1 MHSQGVATSGGDGGA
16 RPRVIDALLALPRR
30 RPELLG
36 LLAVVVAGLAVGRG
50 LNGGFLGLGVVSGA
64 AVALQALGLVLVYRS
79 SGIVNF
85 AQVQVGATASVLFS
99 ELVQRHELLHFAS
112 FVCGPCI
119 SGGPDHASG
128 AANAVE
134 FWLSLLFAVALS
146 ALLAY
151 LAHAMLVRRFARAP
165 RLVATVLTI
174 GIAQLLAGIAAALPG
189 MFDPTTQGV
198 QLTNPVPVPLHV
210 AITVAPTTFTAT
222 DVLTVTAVVLAC
234 AGLAW
239 FLRRSRRGVAVRGA
253 ADNAQRART
262 LGVDVDSLGG
272 TVWLIAGVLSGVG
285 ACLQATGQGVHAGTP
300 LDVVTLVGI
309 LAAAV
314 IGGFRS
320 LPMVVAGAVAL
331 GILDQG
337 IRAGINAPDV
347 DAALLLAV
355 ISLFLLLQP
364 RVRGRAESEAA
375 VGWLAARE
383 VRPIP
388 EALRRLPVVQSWL
401 RWGAALLA
409 AVVVA
414 YPIVMSPGDVST
426 ATRVAIDAVLGVSLL
441 VLTGWGGQISL
452 GQLAVAGVGAY
463 VAALLSGGTGA
474 SFVVGVIAGTLSG
487 AAAALLVGLPALRLR
502 GLNLAVSTL
511 AMALTVS
518 LVVISANYLGAAL
531 PAVVQRPVLLGLDLE
546 DPRVFYYLCLVL
558 LAAVLAGVAALRR
571 SRTARAL
578 IACREN
584 EQAARA
590 LGVSPARVRLIAFAV
605 SGALAGLGGAL
616 LAYNEHGVHAPDFT
630 PELGVAVFLM
640 VVIGGMGSL
649 WGPVLGAVYMGFL
662 LSTSSPLVGFLASG
676 GGVIFVLLVAP
687 GGFVQL
693 LAATRDAML
702 RRVAVRHRVPA
713 PGLIAQAAV
722 EGHPPAPIAPLR
734 AGSGGRAHVA
744 VRYRLDAE
752 SAPGG
757 GGAGGA

>member
-1 MHSQGVATSGGDGGA
+1 MATGGGDHGA
-16 RPRVIDALLALPRR
+16 DAGAPSRLRAALALPRR
-30 RPELLG
+30 RPDLLG
-36 LLAVVVAGLAVGRG
+36 LAAVVAAGLAVGRG
-50 LNGGFLGLGVVSGA
+50 LSGGFIGLGVVSGA

-85 AQVQVGATASVLFS
+85 AQVQVGATAAVLFS
-99 ELVQRHELLHFAS
+99 ELVQRHELLHFAA
-112 FVCGPCI
+112 FVCGPCLP
-119 SGGPDHASG
+119 SGADHAS
-128 AANAVE
+128 AAAQAIE
-134 FWLSLLFAVALS
+134 FWLALLIAVALS
-146 ALLAY
+146 AVLFW

-174 GIAQLLAGIAAALPG
+174 GIAQLLAGIAAALPSL
-189 MFDPTTQGV
+189 FDPTTQGV
-198 QLTNPVPVPLHV
+198 QLSNPVPIPLHV
-210 AITVAPTTFTAT
+210 AVSIAPTTFTAT
-222 DVLTVTAVVLAC
+222 DVCTVAAALLAC

-239 FLRRSRRGVAVRGA
+239 FLLRSRRGVAVRGA

-272 TVWLIAGVLSGVG
+272 TVWLIAGVLSGVA
-285 ACLQATGQGVHAGTP
+285 ACLQATSQGVHADTP
-300 LDVVTLVGI
+300 LDVTTLVGI

-347 DAALLLAV
+347 YAALLLVV
-355 ISLFLLLQP
+355 ISLFLLLQ
-364 RVRGRAESEAA
+364 RGARGRAESEAA

-388 EALRRLPVVQSWL
+388 GALRRLPVVQAWR
-401 RWGAALLA
+401 RWGFGLLA
-409 AVVVA
+409 VLVVA
-414 YPIVMSPGDVST
+414 FPIVMSPNDVAT
-426 ATRVAIDAVLGVSLL
+426 ATRVSIYAVLGVSLL

-452 GQLAVAGVGAY
+452 GQLAIAGIGAY
-463 VAALLSGGTGA
+463 VAALLSAGTGL
-474 SFVVGVIAGTLSG
+474 SFVVGVIAGAGCG
-487 AAAALLVGLPALRLR
+487 AVAALLVGIPALRLR

-518 LVVISANYLGAAL
+518 LVVISANYLGASL
-531 PAVVQRPVLLGLDLE
+531 PGVVQRPVLLGLDL
-546 DPRVFYYLCLVL
+546 DDQRVFYYLCLAV
-558 LAAVLAGVAALRR
+558 LAAVLAGTGAMRR
-571 SRTARAL
+571 SRAARAL

-584 EQAARA
+584 EAAARA
-590 LGVSPARVRLIAFAV
+590 LGVSPARVRLLAFAV
-605 SGALAGLGGAL
+605 SGALAGVAGAL
-616 LAYNEHGVHAPDFT
+616 LAYNEHGVHAPDLT

-676 GGVIFVLLVAP
+676 GGVVFVLLVAP

-702 RRVAVRHRVPA
+702 RRVAMRNRIHA

-722 EGHPPAPIAPLR
+722 EGRAAAPILPLR
-734 AGSGGRAHVA
+734 AGGAGATAYVPL
-744 VRYRLDAE
+744 RYRLATE
-752 SAPGG
+752 EAPGAGGG
-757 GGAGGA
+757 GGA

>member
-1 MHSQGVATSGGDGGA
+1 VHSQGVATVGGEGGA
-16 RPRVIDALLALPRR
+16 RARLLALPRR

-36 LLAVVVAGLAVGRG
+36 LVAVLVAGLAVGRG
-50 LNGGFLGLGVVSGA
+50 LNGGFLGLGVVGGC

-99 ELVQRHELLHFAS
+99 EMVQRHELLHFAS
-112 FVCGPCI
+112 FVCGPCVP
-119 SGGPDHASG
+119 GGADHP
-128 AANAVE
+128 AAVAGAVE
-134 FWLSLLFAVALS
+134 FWLTFAISIGLS
-146 ALLAY
+146 ALLAW
-151 LAHAMLVRRFARAP
+151 LAHAMLVRRFAGAP

-174 GIAQLLAGIAAALPG
+174 GIAQLLAGIAAALPS
-189 MFDPTTQGV
+189 MFDPTVQGV

-210 AITVAPTTFTAT
+210 AVTIAPTTFTAS
-222 DVLTVTAVVLAC
+222 DLLTVLAVALAC

-239 FLRRSRRGVAVRGA
+239 FLLRSRRGVAIRGA

-272 TVWLIAGVLSGVG
+272 TVWLVAGLLSGVG
-285 ACLQATGQGVHAGTP
+285 ACLQATSAGVHADTP
-300 LDVVTLVGI
+300 LDVATLVGI

-331 GILDQG
+331 GIFEQG
-337 IRAGINAPDV
+337 IHAGVNAPDV
-347 DAALLLAV
+347 YASLLLAV
-355 ISLFLLLQP
+355 ISLFLLLQ
-364 RVRGRAESEAA
+364 RGVRGRAEGEAA

-388 EALRRLPVVQSWL
+388 EALRRLPVVQTWR
-401 RWGAALLA
+401 RWGAAVLA
-409 AVVVA
+409 VAVLA

-426 ATRVAIDAVLGVSLL
+426 ASRVAIDAVLGVSLL

-463 VAALLSGGTGA
+463 VAAMLSGGGA
-474 SFVVGVIAGTLSG
+474 GSFVVGLLAGALSG
-487 AAAALLVGLPALRLR
+487 GAAALLVGLPALRLR

-531 PAVVQRPVLLGLDLE
+531 PSVVQRPVLLGLDLE
-546 DPRVFYYLCLVL
+546 DPRVFYYLCLLV
-558 LAAVLAGVAALRR
+558 LAAVLAVTAALRR

-584 EQAARA
+584 EPAARA

-605 SGALAGLGGAL
+605 SGALAGLAGAL

-676 GGVIFVLLVAP
+676 GGVVFVLLVAP
-687 GGFVQL
+687 GGFVQI

-702 RRVAVRHRVPA
+702 RRVALRHRVHA
-713 PGLIAQAAV
+713 PGLLAQAAV
-722 EGHPPAPIAPLR
+722 DGDAPAPITPLR
-734 AGSGGRAHVA
+734 AGGGGRAYVP

-752 SAPGG
+752 SPAGGGG
-757 GGAGGA
+757 GGA